1 MELEKMID
9 YTLLKPEA
17 TVKNVRELCHEA
29 REYGFYSV
37 CVNPCHIRLC
47 REELEGS
54 DVKVCT
60 VIGFPLGAID
70 KEMKSLEAGKAL
82 ELGADELDMV
92 INLGYLKSGMLE
104 QVWEDIEAVVDAAG
118 GRVVKAIIETGML
131 SDDEKRAACTAA
143 KRAGASFVKTS
154 TGFGYGGATTYDV
167 KLMRQTVGKDMGVKA
182 SGGIKTKEQALE
194 LIKAGANRI
203 GTSTNVI
210 RASSPSS

>member
-9 YTLLKPEA
+9 YTVLKPEA

-47 REELEGS
+47 RGELEGS

-60 VIGFPLGAID
+60 VIGFPLGALD
-70 KEMKSLEAGKAL
+70 KEMKALEAGKAL

-104 QVWEDIEAVVDAAG
+104 QVWEDIEAVVGAAG
-118 GRVVKAIIETGML
+118 GRVVKAIIEAGML
-131 SDDEKRAACTAA
+131 SDDEKKAACTAA

-182 SGGIKTKEQALE
+182 SGGIKTKEQAME

-203 GTSTNVI
+203 GTSTNII